1 MTTSSP
7 AQFPDRQLEAA
18 AIRSAV
24 GDSAAARAKGIVLT
38 PPELTLQL
46 AQATLPETS
55 DRVLRVLDPACGTG
69 RLLAGAAQV
78 AAERGLVLDLHGI
91 ELEPDL
97 AEVSRQSLPSA
108 CIRTGDALAT
118 VGSDERFDIVLL
130 NPPYRG
136 RMRRS
141 DAHADERLQALHTRF
156 GAMLGPYADPST
168 GFVLLAESL
177 LEPAGRLGAIVPVSM
192 VSARDAAAA
201 RDHLAST
208 CRTIDCWSAS
218 VAFEAQVHTAC
229 LVLERRTSK
238 TVDACDWPTRLA
250 TAAGVPLI
258 DNPNGPTIGSLAT
271 VTADFRDEYYALKGH
286 VVECADDDTAAPLL
300 TCGLIDPGMHWHGVR
315 PARVYGQRWT
325 APGVLRHEAVTAQLD
340 ARLVPKVLV
349 ATQTSVI
356 ESVAD
361 PQGLLMPGTPVIR
374 VVPHEPSDVWR
385 LAVSLHAPQAS
396 ALALHRHFGAG
407 RAPSTLRLRA
417 ADIAA
422 LPLTP
427 CGEALDRAI
436 EALQSLTG
444 DTLATGTLACAQ
456 AWGPVS
462 DELLDWWTS
471 RLPRTLR

>member
-1 MTTSSP
+1 MTTSSQS
-7 AQFPDRQLEAA
+7 QFPDRQLEVA
-18 AIRSAV
+18 AI
-24 GDSAAARAKGIVLT
+24 GSAAGGNAQARAKGIVLT
-38 PPELTLQL
+38 PPDL
-46 AQATLPETS
+46 ALRLAGATLPATS
-55 DRVLRVLDPACGTG
+55 ERVLRVLDPACGTG

-78 AAERGLVLDLHGI
+78 AAERGLALELHGV
-91 ELEPDL
+91 ELEPAL
-97 AEVSRQSLPSA
+97 ADVARQSLPSA
-108 CIRTGDALAT
+108 CIRTGDALSAIQA
-118 VGSDERFDIVLL
+118 DERFDIVLL

-156 GAMLGPYADPST
+156 GALLGPYADPST

-192 VSARDAAAA
+192 VSARDATAA
-201 RDHLAST
+201 RAHLAST
-208 CRTIDCWSAS
+208 CRTIDCWSAPA
-218 VAFEAQVHTAC
+218 AFEAQVHTAC
-229 LVLERRTSK
+229 LVLERRSSK
-238 TVDACDWPTRLA
+238 TDDACDWPTRLA

-258 DNPNGPTIGSLAT
+258 DDPHGPTIGSLAT

-286 VVECADDDTAAPLL
+286 VVECADDEAASPLL

-315 PARVYGQRWT
+315 PARVHRQRWT
-325 APGVLRHEAVTAQLD
+325 APGVLAHESINAQLN

-361 PQGLLMPGTPVIR
+361 PQGLLMPSTPVIR
-374 VVPHEPSDVWR
+374 VVPHDPDDVWR

-422 LPLTP
+422 LPLAP
-427 CGEALDRAI
+427 RGEALDKAV
-436 EALQSLTG
+436 EALQTLTR
-444 DTLATGTLACAQ
+444 DTLVTGTRACAQ
-456 AWGPVS
+456 AWGPLS
-462 DELLDWWTS
+462 DDLLDWWTS
-471 RLPRTLR
+471 RLPRALR